1 MAQLNIT
8 LDDGFLKALMLGDR
22 EKGYDDAMR
31 HLLEQVFNPVL
42 SAEAA
47 EQVGAGLY
55 ERNEDRLTYRNG
67 YRTRGLTTRVGSL
80 MLHIPKL
87 RDGTFSTALFRRYE
101 RSEQALLLSMMEMV
115 IQGVSRV
122 RSAQSHKLY
131 AGCHSQR
138 VQCLRYVRNSIPS
151 LKASS
156 IVRWHATTPFSWWT
170 PSTCAHGRGEPFV
183 RRRC

>member
-31 HLLEQVFNPVL
+31 HLLEQVFNAVL
-42 SAEAA
+42 SAEAT

-55 ERNEDRLTYRNG
+55 ERNAERQTYRNG

-80 MLHIPKL
+80 VLHIPKL

-115 IQGVSRV
+115 NGS
-122 RSAQSHKLY
+122 
-131 AGCHSQR
+131 
-138 VQCLRYVRNSIPS
+138 
-151 LKASS
+151 
-156 IVRWHATTPFSWWT
+156 
-170 PSTCAHGRGEPFV
+170 FV
-183 RRRC
+183 L